1 MLGLSPVSNQGRRRR
16 MDLHTVTAL
25 CRPAQRADIPP
36 LAPGDAW
43 LAGGT
48 ALFSEPQPHLAR
60 LIDLAALNWP
70 ALTRT
75 DAGLEIAATCTL
87 AQLEE
92 VALRPDT
99 PALPLIAPCCQALY
113 GSFKVRA
120 AATVGGNLCLALPA
134 APMSALLVA
143 LDGGA
148 TVWPATGGSRSL
160 DVLDLICGPGE
171 TTLAPGDLLR
181 SIFIP
186 AAALQRR
193 TAFRRIALNPLG
205 RSAALLIGTRDRDG
219 AFALTVTA
227 STRRPVRL
235 AFPALP
241 PADALADRL
250 AAAIPPTLYYDDVHG
265 APAWRRHMT
274 ALFAEQIRAELAEAA
289 RP

>member
-1 MLGLSPVSNQGRRRR
+1 
-16 MDLHTVTAL
+16 MDLNTVTAL
-25 CRPAQRADIPP
+25 CRPAHRGAIPP
-36 LAPGDAW
+36 HAAGDAW

-48 ALFSEPQPHLAR
+48 ALFSEPQPQLAR

-70 ALTRT
+70 ALTLT
-75 DAGLEIAATCTL
+75 PDGLEIAATCTL

-92 VALRPDT
+92 VMLPPDT
-99 PALPLIAPCCQALY
+99 PALPLIAQCCQALY

-134 APMSALLVA
+134 APMSALVVA
-143 LDGGA
+143 LDGVA
-148 TVWPATGGSRSL
+148 TIWPQAGGSYTR
-160 DVLDLICGPGE
+160 DALDLICGPGE

-181 SIFIP
+181 SILIR

-193 TAFRRIALNPLG
+193 TALRRIALNPLG
-205 RSAALLIGTRDRDG
+205 RSAALLIGTRDHDG

-235 AFPALP
+235 TFPAMP
-241 PADALADRL
+241 PADALAARL
-250 AAAIPPTLYYDDVHG
+250 AAEIPPSLYHDDVHG
-265 APAWRRHMT
+265 APEWRRHMT
-274 ALFAEQIRAELAEAA
+274 FLFAEQIRAELAEGA

>member
-1 MLGLSPVSNQGRRRR
+1 MPEPPPVSNQGQRRR

-25 CRPAQRADIPP
+25 CRPAERADIP
-36 LAPGDAW
+36 AHAQGDAW

-60 LIDLAALNWP
+60 LIDLAALGWP
-70 ALTRT
+70 ALTLT
-75 DAGLEIAATCTL
+75 GDGLEIAATCTL
-87 AQLEE
+87 AQMEE
-92 VALRPDT
+92 VALPPDT
-99 PALPLIAPCCQALY
+99 PALPLIAQCCQALY

-134 APMSALLVA
+134 APMAALVVA
-143 LDGGA
+143 LDGVA
-148 TVWPATGGSRSL
+148 TLWPADGGSRTL
-160 DVLDLICGPGE
+160 DAADLISGPGQ

-181 SIFIP
+181 SILLP
-186 AAALQRR
+186 TAALRRR

-205 RSAALLIGTRDRDG
+205 RSAALVIGTRDAGG

-235 AFPALP
+235 RFAALP
-241 PADALADRL
+241 TPEDL
-250 AAAIPPTLYYDDVHG
+250 AARLTVEIPPPLYHDDVHG
-265 APAWRRHMT
+265 APDWRRHMT
-274 ALFAEQIRAELAEAA
+274 ALFAEQVRAELAGA

>member
-1 MLGLSPVSNQGRRRR
+1 
-16 MDLHTVTAL
+16 MDLNTVTAL

-36 LAPGDAW
+36 FAPGDAW

-48 ALFSEPQPHLAR
+48 ALFSEPQPQFAR

-70 ALTRT
+70 ALTLT
-75 DAGLEIAATCTL
+75 EAGLEIAATCTL

-92 VALRPDT
+92 VMLPPDT
-99 PALPLIAPCCQALY
+99 PALPLIVQCCQALY

-120 AATVGGNLCLALPA
+120 AASVGGNLCLALPA
-134 APMSALLVA
+134 APMAALVVA
-143 LDGGA
+143 LDGVA
-148 TVWPATGGSRSL
+148 MIWPATGGSRTL
-160 DVLDLICGPGE
+160 DVADLISGPGE

-181 SIFIP
+181 SILLP

-193 TAFRRIALNPLG
+193 TALRRIALNPLG
-205 RSAALLIGTRDRDG
+205 RSAALVIGTRDTDG

-241 PADALADRL
+241 APDDLAARL
-250 AAAIPPTLYYDDVHG
+250 AAEIPPPLYHDDVHG
-265 APAWRRHMT
+265 APEWRRHMT
-274 ALFAEQIRAELAEAA
+274 FLFAEQIRAELAEGV